1 MLTALSINNYALIEE
16 LNVKFDKDFSII
28 TGETG
33 AGKSILLGALG
44 LVLGKR
50 ADVTFLKNKEQKCII
65 EVEFNIEGYQL
76 NSFFANEDLDYEKLT
91 IIRREILPNGKSRAF
106 INDTP
111 TTLSVLNLLGEKL
124 VDIHSQHQTLEL
136 ANKKFQFK
144 IIDALA
150 SNEKL
155 LVSYKEEHSIFTTLQ
170 QELSQLIDSQQESK
184 EQYDYNLHLFNEL
197 ESADFKEGEKETIEQ
212 ELDKLNNVEEIKLN
226 LNESI
231 QIFDNEEVGLDS
243 LLKLY
248 KSKLSKIATFS
259 PLYNELESRIG
270 SIEIE
275 LKDISDEITRANET
289 VSFDPVELEKLNDRL
304 QLIYDVLKKHS
315 VASISELLNIQESLS
330 DKVYAVENASVAIS
344 EKRSQIEKAVITLNT
359 TAKKIHV
366 NRKAVIPA
374 FIEKLERLLKGL
386 GMENTRFQIN
396 LTPSESFLNNGKDDL
411 ELLFSANKGTSF
423 GELKKI
429 ASGGELSRIML
440 SVKFILSKYINLPTI
455 IFDEIDTGVSG
466 EISNKMGE
474 IMQLMSTQMQVI
486 SITHLPQIAAKGNH
500 HYKVYKEEM
509 NGVIETQLRLLSQE
523 ERITELAEMLGGKKL
538 SDSAIAHARELLN

>member
-1 MLTALSINNYALIEE
+1 
-16 LNVKFDKDFSII
+16 
-28 TGETG
+28 
-33 AGKSILLGALG
+33 
-44 LVLGKR
+44 
-50 ADVTFLKNKEQKCII
+50 
-65 EVEFNIEGYQL
+65 
-76 NSFFANEDLDYEKLT
+76 
-91 IIRREILPNGKSRAF
+91 
-106 INDTP
+106 
-111 TTLSVLNLLGEKL
+111 
-124 VDIHSQHQTLEL
+124 
-136 ANKKFQFK
+136 
-144 IIDALA
+144 
-150 SNEKL
+150 
-155 LVSYKEEHSIFTTLQ
+155 
-170 QELSQLIDSQQESK
+170 
-184 EQYDYNLHLFNEL
+184 
-197 ESADFKEGEKETIEQ
+197 
-212 ELDKLNNVEEIKLN
+212 
-226 LNESI
+226 
-231 QIFDNEEVGLDS
+231 
-243 LLKLY
+243 
-248 KSKLSKIATFS
+248 
-259 PLYNELESRIG
+259 RIG

-366 NRKAVIPA
+366 NRKAVIPT

>member
-366 NRKAVIPA
+366 NRKAVIPT

>member
-1 MLTALSINNYALIEE
+1 MLAALSIKNYALIEE
-16 LNVKFDKDFSII
+16 LNVKFDKGFSII

-65 EVEFNIEGYQL
+65 EVEFSIKDYQL
-76 NSFFANEDLDYEKLT
+76 QSFFSNEDLDYEDFT

-111 TTLSVLNLLGEKL
+111 TTLTVLNLLSEKL

-136 ANKKFQFK
+136 ADKKFQFK

-155 LVSYKEEHSIFTTLQ
+155 LKSYKENFSIYTILQ
-170 QELSQLIDSQQESK
+170 KELAQLIESQQESK
-184 EQYDYNLHLFNEL
+184 EQHEYNLYLFNEL
-197 ESADFKEGEKETIEQ
+197 ETASFKEGEKETIEQ
-212 ELDKLNNVEEIKLN
+212 ELDALNNVEEIKLN
-226 LNESI
+226 LSESI
-231 QIFDNEEVGLDS
+231 QVYDSEEVGLNS

-248 KSKLSKIATFS
+248 KSKLSKIAAFS
-259 PLYNELESRIG
+259 PLYRELTDRIE

-275 LKDISDEITRANET
+275 LNDISNEISNANES
-289 VSFDPVELEKLNDRL
+289 VSFNPAELEKLNDRL

-315 VASISELLNIQESLS
+315 VASISELLVIQEALS
-330 DKVYAVENASVAIS
+330 NKVYAVENASAIITQ
-344 EKRSQIEKAVITLNT
+344 KRSEIEKSVNSLSIT
-359 TAKKIHV
+359 ADKIHK
-366 NRKAVIPA
+366 NRKAIIPK
-374 FIEKLERLLKGL
+374 FIEELERLLNGL
-386 GMENTRFQIN
+386 GMENTRFMIN
-396 LTPSESFLNNGKDDL
+396 ITSSQSFLKNGKDEL
-411 ELLFSANKGTSF
+411 ELLFSANKGVSY
-423 GELKKI
+423 GQLKKI

-466 EISNKMGE
+466 EVSNKMGE
-474 IMQLMSTQMQVI
+474 IMQQMSAHMQVV

-500 HYKVYKEEM
+500 HYKVYKEEKT
-509 NGVIETQLRLLSQE
+509 GVIETQLRLLSQD

-538 SDSAIAHARELLN
+538 SDSAIAHARALLN

>member
-155 LVSYKEEHSIFTTLQ
+155 LVSYNEEHSIFTTLQ
-170 QELSQLIDSQQESK
+170 QELSELIDSQQESK

-366 NRKAVIPA
+366 NRKSVIPA

>member
-76 NSFFANEDLDYEKLT
+76 NSFFTNEDLDYEKLT

-111 TTLSVLNLLGEKL
+111 TALSVLNLLGEKL

-170 QELSQLIDSQQESK
+170 QELSELIDSQQESK

-330 DKVYAVENASVAIS
+330 DKVYAVENASVAVS

-366 NRKAVIPA
+366 NRKSVIPT

>member
-1 MLTALSINNYALIEE
+1 MLTALSIKNYALIEE

-65 EVEFNIEGYQL
+65 EVEFNIEDYNL
-76 NSFFANEDLDYEKLT
+76 NSFFTNEDLDYENLT

-111 TTLSVLNLLGEKL
+111 TTLSVLNLLSEKL

-136 ANKKFQFK
+136 ADKKFQFK

-155 LVSYKEEHSIFTTLQ
+155 LVSYKEQYSIYTKLQ
-170 QELSQLIDSQQESK
+170 QELNQLIDSQQESK
-184 EQYDYNLHLFNEL
+184 EQYEYNLYLFNEL
-197 ESADFKEGEKETIEQ
+197 EVADFKEGEKETIEQ
-212 ELDKLNNVEEIKLN
+212 ELDKLNNVEDIKLN

-231 QIFDNEEVGLDS
+231 QIYDNEEVGLDS

-248 KSKLSKIATFS
+248 KSKLSKIAPFS
-259 PLYNELESRIG
+259 PLYKDLEGRIE

-275 LKDISDEITRANET
+275 LNDISSEITRANET
-289 VSFDPVELEKLNDRL
+289 VSFDPEELEKLNDRL

-315 VASISELLNIQESLS
+315 VASISELLPIQESLS
-330 DKVYAVENASVAIS
+330 NKVYAVENASAVIS
-344 EKRSQIEKAVITLNT
+344 QKRSEIEKTVVNLNT
-359 TAKKIHV
+359 TAKKIHI
-366 NRKAVIPA
+366 NRKTVIPK
-374 FIEKLERLLKGL
+374 FIEKLESLLKGL

-396 LTPSESFLNNGKDDL
+396 LTPSESFLNNGKDEL
-411 ELLFSANKGTSF
+411 ELLFSANKGISY

-466 EISNKMGE
+466 EVSNKMGE

-500 HYKVYKEEM
+500 HYKVYKEEK
-509 NGVIETQLRLLSQE
+509 NGIIETQLRLLSQD

-538 SDSAIAHARELLN
+538 SDSAIAHARALLN

>member
-155 LVSYKEEHSIFTTLQ
+155 LVSYNEEHSIFTTLQ
-170 QELSQLIDSQQESK
+170 QELSELIDSQQESK

-248 KSKLSKIATFS
+248 KSKLSRIATFS

-366 NRKAVIPA
+366 NRKAVIPT

>member
-1 MLTALSINNYALIEE
+1 MLIALSIKNYALIEE
-16 LNVKFDKDFSII
+16 LNVKFDNGFSII

-65 EVEFNIEGYQL
+65 EVELNIEGYEL
-76 NSFFANEDLDYEKLT
+76 KSFFTNEDLDYENLT

-111 TTLSVLNLLGEKL
+111 TTLSVLNLLSEKL

-136 ANKKFQFK
+136 ADKKFQFK
-144 IIDALA
+144 IIDALS

-155 LVSYKEEHSIFTTLQ
+155 LISYKEQHSIYTTLQ
-170 QELSQLIDSQQESK
+170 QQLSQLIDSQQESK
-184 EQYDYNLHLFNEL
+184 EQYEYNLYLFNEL

-231 QIFDNEEVGLDS
+231 QIFENEDIGLDS
-243 LLKLY
+243 LLKLF

-259 PLYNELESRIG
+259 PLYNELESRIE
-270 SIEIE
+270 SLEIE
-275 LKDISDEITRANET
+275 LNDISDEITRANET
-289 VSFDPVELEKLNDRL
+289 VSFDPDELEKLNDRL

-315 VASISELLNIQESLS
+315 VASISELLKIQESLS
-330 DKVYAVENASVAIS
+330 NKVYAVENASVAIL
-344 EKRSQIEKAVITLNT
+344 EKRSQIERAVNILNA

-366 NRKAVIPA
+366 NRKTVIPK
-374 FIEKLERLLKGL
+374 FIKKLETLLKGL

-396 LTPSESFLNNGKDDL
+396 LTPSESFLNNGKDEL
-411 ELLFSANKGTSF
+411 ELLFSANKGISY

-500 HYKVYKEEM
+500 HYKVYKEEL
-509 NGVIETQLRLLSQE
+509 NGVIETQLRLLSQD

>member
-155 LVSYKEEHSIFTTLQ
+155 LVSYNEEHSIFTTLQ
-170 QELSQLIDSQQESK
+170 QELSELIDSQQESK

-366 NRKAVIPA
+366 NRKAVIPT

>member
-248 KSKLSKIATFS
+248 KSKLSRIATFS

-366 NRKAVIPA
+366 NRKGVIPA